1 MSRQALI
8 LFAHGARNP
17 QWREPLERLRALL
30 VARAPAL
37 RVEVAF
43 LELLEPVLADAID
56 MVVAAGARDITV
68 VPVFIARSGHLL
80 RDVPPLL
87 DAARERHPGCTLRM
101 TEPVGESDIVLA
113 AMADYALA
121 ETDAASDGAS

>member
-1 MSRQALI
+1 MPRQALI

-37 RVEVAF
+37 RVDVAF
-43 LELLEPVLADAID
+43 LELLDPVLADALD
-56 MVVAAGARDITV
+56 AAVAAGVRDITV

-80 RDVPPLL
+80 REVPPLL
-87 DAARERHPGCTLRM
+87 DAARARHPGCTLRM
-101 TEPVGESDIVLA
+101 AEPVGESDIVLA

-121 ETDAASDGAS
+121 TTRVADGAT

>member
-1 MSRQALI
+1 MSVPLTPAFRRIACQSR
-8 LFAHGARNP
+8 LFATLP
-17 QWREPLERLRALL
+17 PDLRA
-30 VARAPAL
+30 
-37 RVEVAF
+37 
-43 LELLEPVLADAID
+43 
-56 MVVAAGARDITV
+56 
-68 VPVFIARSGHLL
+68 
-80 RDVPPLL
+80 PLL